1 VCLGGHNGASG
12 WQFGRSGGATCS
24 YCTILIHALAI
35 LEWLGL
41 IGAANG
47 APVLCK
53 RFMKMW
59 FAWPIDGGIIL
70 YDGHPLLGRSKTWR
84 GVVAAVLLT
93 LSVAVLIGLPWQA
106 GPVVASS
113 AMVGDCTSS
122 FIKRR
127 LGIETSSMA
136 IGLDQVPESLLPAVA
151 GIIFLPFGTIDIIA
165 IVLAFIVAELGLSRL
180 LFALG
185 LRDRPY

>member
-1 VCLGGHNGASG
+1 M
-12 WQFGRSGGATCS
+12 
-24 YCTILIHALAI
+24 HALAI

-53 RFMKMW
+53 RFLKTR
-59 FAWPIDGGIIL
+59 FAWPIDGGVVL
-70 YDGHPLLGRSKTWR
+70 FDGYPLLGRSKTWR
-84 GVVAAVLLT
+84 GVAAALLVALC
-93 LSVAVLIGLPWQA
+93 VAVLIGLPWQA
-106 GPVVASS
+106 GALVAAC

-127 LGIETSSMA
+127 LGLEASSMA
-136 IGLDQVPESLLPAVA
+136 LGLDQVPESLLPAVA
-151 GIIFLPFGTIDIIA
+151 GIIYFPFGWLDIIA
-165 IVLAFIVAELGLSRL
+165 IVLAFIVGELALSRL

>member
-1 VCLGGHNGASG
+1 M
-12 WQFGRSGGATCS
+12 
-24 YCTILIHALAI
+24 LIHALAI

-53 RFMKMW
+53 RFMKMR
-59 FAWPIDGGIIL
+59 FAWPIDGGIML
-70 YDGHPLLGRSKTWR
+70 FDGHPLLGRSKTWR
-84 GVVAAVLLT
+84 GVAASVLLT
-93 LSVAVLIGLPWQA
+93 LGVAVLMGVQWQA
-106 GPVVASS
+106 GALVAAC

-127 LGIETSSMA
+127 LGLEASSMA
-136 IGLDQVPESLLPAVA
+136 FGLDQVPESLLPAVA
-151 GIIFLPFGTIDIIA
+151 GIIYLPFSTLDIIA
-165 IVLAFIVAELGLSRL
+165 IVLAFIVGELALSRI
-180 LFALG
+180 LFAIG